1 MARCAFV
8 LDAGIVNK
16 PLDDSLRGHPENV
29 VTCGAEA
36 LTPMYLRVSGRVVA
50 YLCPAHEYVANA

>member
-1 MARCAFV
+1 MDRCAFV
-8 LDAGIVNK
+8 LDAGVVNK

-36 LTPMYLRVSGRVVA
+36 PTPMRLRASGRVVA
-50 YLCPAHEYVANA
+50 YLCPAHDYVANA